1 MRWALRVTTLDQHH
15 VGSHR
20 ADHGPKH
27 EPGED
32 FISKDHET
40 AAMNNRTLTCN
51 KDRRRKLLL
60 SANSGRQ
67 ITIDAHGPV
76 TEVLSLKILPEF
88 QDARFEDFVPDGKLM
103 IPARNFEK
111 LRIRYQG

>member
-32 FISKDHET
+32 LITKGREIAGVQKNPLPTFVEC
-40 AAMNNRTLTCN
+40 TCHG
-51 KDRRRKLLL
+51 DRRHRQFMRAIKLL
-60 SANSGRQ
+60 
-67 ITIDAHGPV
+67 T
-76 TEVLSLKILPEF
+76 
-88 QDARFEDFVPDGKLM
+88 
-103 IPARNFEK
+103 EK
-111 LRIRYQG
+111 LPLPKS